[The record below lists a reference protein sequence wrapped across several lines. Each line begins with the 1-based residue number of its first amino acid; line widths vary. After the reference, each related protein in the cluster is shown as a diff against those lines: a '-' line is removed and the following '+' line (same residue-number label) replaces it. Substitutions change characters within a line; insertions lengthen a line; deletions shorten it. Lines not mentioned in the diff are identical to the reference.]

1 MKTRILIKNDVVNG
15 KKVELGQDAVHKVME
30 TVDDCIELLRAGTV
44 TIGDVNSGY
53 SVRRQR
59 ELAGGQTTNDKFAKS
74 QGYPSWIALCK
85 DFGLATN
92 ATINDLVKMARQ
104 NKEENKENEEEDKEE
119 NEEENE
125 EEG

>member
-15 KKVELGQDAVHKVME
+15 KKIELGRDVNHKVME
-30 TVDDCIELLRAGTV
+30 TIEDCIQLLRNGVV

-74 QGYPSWIALCK
+74 QGYPSWAALCA
-85 DFGLATN
+85 DFDLPSD
-92 ATINDLVKMARQ
+92 ATIGDLIRMAKQ
-104 NKEENKENEEEDKEE
+104 NKEVIQNED
-119 NEEENE
+119 
-125 EEG
+125 

>member
-15 KKVELGQDAVHKVME
+15 KKVELGRDAVHKVME

-74 QGYPSWIALCK
+74 QGYSSWPALCE
-85 DFGLATN
+85 DFNLSSN
-92 ATINDLVKMARQ
+92 ATIADLVKMAKQ
-104 NKEENKENEEEDKEE
+104 NKEER
-119 NEEENE
+119 
-125 EEG
+125 